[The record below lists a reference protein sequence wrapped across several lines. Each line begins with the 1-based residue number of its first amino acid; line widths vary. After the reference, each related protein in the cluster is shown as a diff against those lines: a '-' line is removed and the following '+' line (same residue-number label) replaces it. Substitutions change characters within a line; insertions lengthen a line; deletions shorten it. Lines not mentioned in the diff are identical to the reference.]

1 MKNFYED
8 TLINVTCNTLP
19 AYPMPHIFWTTPD
32 NKTYHSPEGR
42 LVKFDAKASDDGVYT
57 CHVVNIVGSV
67 EIKYSIQIHW
77 QFAIL
82 DCLGNY
88 KGVDLSRSGKNRM
101 LEECEQEESVEIA
114 QEQDG
119 TFESEGF
126 NVNSVEKGG
135 GRSGGVKCENYME
148 VVLCLVLVGRFL

>member
-1 MKNFYED
+1 M
-8 TLINVTCNTLP
+8 INVTCNTLP
-19 AYPMPHIFWTTPD
+19 AYPMPHIFWTTPE
-32 NKTYHSPEGR
+32 NKTYHSPNGR
-42 LVKFDAKASDDGVYT
+42 LVKLDAKASDDGIYI

-67 EIKYSIQIHW
+67 EIKYRIQVHW

-101 LEECEQEESVEIA
+101 LEECEQEESQEIA
-114 QEQDG
+114 QVGEEEGG

-126 NVNSVEKGG
+126 NVNNVGG
-135 GRSGGVKCENYME
+135 GKRSGSETLIANIV
-148 VVLCLVLVGRFL
+148 LVLLNLLFL